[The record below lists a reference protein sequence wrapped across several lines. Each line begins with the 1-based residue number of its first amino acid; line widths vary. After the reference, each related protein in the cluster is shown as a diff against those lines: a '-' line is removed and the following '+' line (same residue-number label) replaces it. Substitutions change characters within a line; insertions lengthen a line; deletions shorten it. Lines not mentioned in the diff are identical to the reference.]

1 MAKTKRTSVER
12 ERDLEAITGLYL
24 RGVSQSEIA
33 AQLGV
38 TQQQVSYD
46 LKVVQRRWAEKTV
59 INLDA
64 AKQKELARIDLLE
77 REYWQAWERSKGERS
92 KARQETA
99 GMDKQGRPIV
109 RRSVAEKEKLIGNP
123 AYLTG
128 VQWCISERCK
138 LLGIY
143 GAVKVDANVNANTNN
158 KTTLESTGTVK
169 LVVEYVDDPNVE

>member
-109 RRSVAEKEKLIGNP
+109 RRSVPKRK
-123 AYLTG
+123 
-128 VQWCISERCK
+128 S
-138 LLGIY
+138 
-143 GAVKVDANVNANTNN
+143 
-158 KTTLESTGTVK
+158 
-169 LVVEYVDDPNVE
+169 